1 MQRVDFD
8 LVFKFVTLSWKWIL
22 EMFSAY
28 RWWAATC
35 GEEKTRAQWCMRRS
49 NRRHTRFFFRFG
61 FFWLLLFGADGGGT
75 EDVHRFL
82 INATARGFLAANHRL
97 WGIRRAHEGA
107 SPALCVWLL
116 PLPTKTIKRLSYN
129 DYTSQQISYTNKQ
142 SVTPRQNIQF
152 FCWFFPPNKHAIR
165 IAQLIGLFERLMCK
179 DLIQC
184 LRNTN
189 LNAGNILWIG
199 LELSMTKR
207 DPAKTIVMSSCC
219 ANILD
224 QTSLQRRMP
233 K

>member
-129 DYTSQQISYTNKQ
+129 DYTSRYPTQINKVWPPDKIFNSLFWLVFSAKQTRYTYSPTNWSFRALNVQ
-142 SVTPRQNIQF
+142 
-152 FCWFFPPNKHAIR
+152 
-165 IAQLIGLFERLMCK
+165 GL
-179 DLIQC
+179 D
-184 LRNTN
+184 
-189 LNAGNILWIG
+189 
-199 LELSMTKR
+199 SMFT
-207 DPAKTIVMSSCC
+207 
-219 ANILD
+219 
-224 QTSLQRRMP
+224 
-233 K
+233 

>member
-49 NRRHTRFFFRFG
+49 NIRHTRFFFRF
-61 FFWLLLFGADGGGT
+61 LVVVVRGGRGR
-75 EDVHRFL
+75 DRGCPQIL

-129 DYTSQQISYTNKQ
+129 DYTSQQISYANKQ
-142 SVTPRQNIQF
+142 SVTPQT
-152 FCWFFPPNKHAIR
+152 KYS
-165 IAQLIGLFERLMCK
+165 
-179 DLIQC
+179 
-184 LRNTN
+184 
-189 LNAGNILWIG
+189 ILCFAF
-199 LELSMTKR
+199 S
-207 DPAKTIVMSSCC
+207 AK
-219 ANILD
+219 
-224 QTSLQRRMP
+224 QTRYV
-233 K
+233 